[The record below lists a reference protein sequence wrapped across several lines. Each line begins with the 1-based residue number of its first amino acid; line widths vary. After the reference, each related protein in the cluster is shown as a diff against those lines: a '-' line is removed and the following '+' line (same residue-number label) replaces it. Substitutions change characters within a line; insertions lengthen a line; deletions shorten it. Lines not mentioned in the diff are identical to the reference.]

1 MFRSGGGD
9 DTGAGRR
16 GPVGYPWPVVDR
28 PGWTFLSNHAHVLVC
43 LAGDPS
49 ARLRD
54 IAVEVGV
61 TERTVTAIVADLVE
75 AKILSVT
82 KVGRRNS
89 YRIDLTARLRHPL
102 EADKS
107 VGDLLRAVT

>member
-1 MFRSGGGD
+1 M
-9 DTGAGRR
+9 A
-16 GPVGYPWPVVDR
+16 YR

-43 LAGDPS
+43 LVGDPT

-61 TERTVTAIVADLVE
+61 TERTVVAIVGDLVE
-75 AKILSVT
+75 AGILSVT

-102 EADKS
+102 EAAKS
-107 VGDLLRAVT
+107 VGDLLRGVT